1 LKSGAAMETTVN
13 TGVRKTVMRTLDVIR
28 LKKGEIYSIYFFA
41 AMYGVIQ
48 LSIPLGIQMI
58 VNFIQAYT
66 FSTSLWVLIALVL
79 VGVLCSG
86 ALQVTQMRIIER
98 INQKIFS
105 RYALEFAYRIPKLD
119 VKAVD
124 DYYLPELVN
133 RFFDTVGVQK
143 GLGKLLIDIPMASIQ
158 IVFGI
163 ILLSFYSSVFIV
175 FGITLFIIL
184 SLIIYFTSKRGI
196 ETNNEESNY
205 KYAVAGWLEEMARA
219 FKTFK
224 FSVDANMHLKESDR
238 LVSNYLDAR
247 TNHFKVL
254 LTQYWSLIGF
264 KFIITA
270 TMLIMGAVLAINN
283 QINIGQFVA
292 AEIVILM
299 IMASVEK
306 FVFSLDVVYDLL
318 TSVDKLNKVLEKPL
332 QASGSIPFSPA
343 EKGIEVK
350 LKDLSFGF
358 YTNNRILHNISAHIP
373 PGNKVC
379 IIGSEGAGKSLLL
392 RMLTGAYNDYT
403 GSVLLNNIPIHN
415 YDQRSLHQ
423 HTGIILNDQDIFH
436 GTVLNNITLGN
447 SAISMQNVT
456 KLASITQ
463 FDHYISNLTNGYNTV
478 LDVAGKRLSKSTIQ
492 KILIMRALVHKPGL
506 LLLENPWSALNEDN
520 KESIQR
526 YILNELNDTTVI
538 VAANDTAFA
547 RKCDQVIIMEH
558 GSIRAMGKTNEVLEF
573 LS

>member
-1 LKSGAAMETTVN
+1 MGASAN
-13 TGVRKTVMRTLDVIR
+13 TGVRKTIMRTLDVIR
-28 LKKGEIYSIYFFA
+28 LKKAEIYSIYFFA
-41 AMYGVIQ
+41 SMYGVIQ

-66 FSTSLWVLIALVL
+66 FSTSLWVLIGLVL
-79 VGVLCSG
+79 VGVLFSG
-86 ALQVTQMRIIER
+86 ALQITQMRIIER

-119 VKAVD
+119 VKGVD

-158 IVFGI
+158 IIFGI

-175 FGITLFIIL
+175 FGAVLLIIL
-184 SLIIYFTSKRGI
+184 FLIIYLTSKRGI

-224 FSVDANMHLKESDR
+224 FSVDANLHIKESDR
-238 LVSNYLDAR
+238 LVSKYLDAR

-254 LTQYWSLIGF
+254 LVQYWSLIGF
-264 KFIITA
+264 KMVITA
-270 TMLIMGAVLAINN
+270 TMLIVGAVLAINN

-292 AEIVILM
+292 AEIVIIM
-299 IMASVEK
+299 MMASVEK

-332 QASGSIPFSPA
+332 ENPGDIQFSPGGNGV
-343 EKGIEVK
+343 EIR
-350 LKDLSFGF
+350 LRDLSFGF
-358 YTNNRILHNISAHIP
+358 NAAPQILHNITAHIP
-373 PGNKVC
+373 AGSKVC

-392 RMLTGAYNDYT
+392 RMLTGAYNDFT
-403 GSVLLNNIPIHN
+403 GSVLLNDVPINN
-415 YDQRSLHQ
+415 YNPRSLHQ
-423 HTGIILNDQDIFH
+423 HMGIVLNDQDIFQ
-436 GTVLNNITLGN
+436 GSLLNNITLGDA
-447 SAISMQNVT
+447 AISLQDVT
-456 KLASITQ
+456 KLAAITH
-463 FDHYISNLTNGYNTV
+463 FDQYISHLNDGYNTV
-478 LDVAGKRLSKSTIQ
+478 LDVAGKRLSKSAIQ
-492 KILIMRALVHKPGL
+492 KILIMRALVHRPGL
-506 LLLENPWSALNEDN
+506 LLLENPWSALNMEN
-520 KESIQR
+520 KESIQQH
-526 YILNELNDTTVI
+526 ILNDLSNTTVI
-538 VAANDTAFA
+538 VATNDTAFA
-547 RKCDQVIIMEH
+547 KKCDQVIILEH
-558 GSIRAMGKTNEVLEF
+558 GTIRAMGKTNEVIEF

>member
-1 LKSGAAMETTVN
+1 MATSTN
-13 TGVRKTVMRTLDVIR
+13 TGVRRTVMRTLEVIR

-41 AMYGVIQ
+41 SMYGLIQ

-79 VGVLCSG
+79 VGVLFSG

-119 VKAVD
+119 VKGVD

-158 IVFGI
+158 IIFGI
-163 ILLSFYSSVFIV
+163 ILLSFYSPVFIV
-175 FGITLFIIL
+175 FGILLFIIL
-184 SLIIYFTSKRGI
+184 FFIIYFTSKRGI

-205 KYAVAGWLEEMARA
+205 KYAVAGWLEEMARS

-224 FSVDANMHLKESDR
+224 FSVDANMHLKESDK
-238 LVSNYLDAR
+238 LVSKYLDAR
-247 TNHFKVL
+247 TSHFKVL

-264 KFIITA
+264 KMIITA
-270 TMLIMGAVLAINN
+270 TMLIVGAVLAINN

-306 FVFSLDVVYDLL
+306 FIFSLDVVYDLF
-318 TSVDKLNKVLEKPL
+318 TSVEKLNKVLDKPL
-332 QASGSIPFSPA
+332 ETPGTIQFTPTG
-343 EKGIEVK
+343 KGVEIKV
-350 LKDLSFGF
+350 KDLSFGF
-358 YTNNRILHNISAHIP
+358 SNNPNVLHNISAHIP
-373 PGNKVC
+373 AGNKVC
-379 IIGSEGAGKSLLL
+379 ILGDEGAGKSLFL
-392 RMLTGAYNDYT
+392 RMLTGAYTDYT
-403 GSVLLNNIPIHN
+403 GSVLLNDIPINN
-415 YDQRSLHQ
+415 YNQRSLHQ

-447 SAISMQNVT
+447 PAIALHDVT

-463 FDHYISNLTNGYNTV
+463 FDQYIPKLKDGYNTV

-492 KILIMRALVHKPGL
+492 KILIMRALIHKPGL
-506 LLLENPWSALNEDN
+506 LLFENPWNALNKEN
-520 KESIQR
+520 KESIEQ
-526 YILNELNDTTVI
+526 YILTELPNTTVLVATNDTS
-538 VAANDTAFA
+538 FA
-547 RKCDQVIIMEH
+547 KKCDQAIIMQH
-558 GSIRAMGKTNEVLEF
+558 GTIRAMGKTTEILNQ

>member
-1 LKSGAAMETTVN
+1 MEASAN
-13 TGVRKTVMRTLDVIR
+13 KGVRKTVMRTLDVIR

-41 AMYGVIQ
+41 GMYGIIQ

-79 VGVLCSG
+79 VGVLFSG

-105 RYALEFAYRIPKLD
+105 RYALEFAYRIPRLD
-119 VKAVD
+119 VKSVD

-133 RFFDTVGVQK
+133 RFFDTIGVQK
-143 GLGKLLIDIPMASIQ
+143 GLGKLLVDIPMASIQ

-175 FGITLFIIL
+175 FGILLFIIL
-184 SLIIYFTSKRGI
+184 FFIIYFTSKRGI

-224 FSVDANMHLKESDR
+224 LSVDANMHLKESDT
-238 LVSNYLDAR
+238 LVSKYLDAR
-247 TNHFKVL
+247 TSHFKIL
-254 LTQYWSLIGF
+254 LIQYWSLIGF
-264 KFIITA
+264 KLIITA

-306 FVFSLDVVYDLL
+306 FIFSLDVVYDLF

-332 QASGSIPFSPA
+332 EQTGNIPFVGA
-343 EKGIEVK
+343 ENGVEIK
-350 LKDLSFGF
+350 LRDLSFGF
-358 YTNNRILHNISAHIP
+358 PANPKILHNISAHIP
-373 PGNKVC
+373 AGNKVC
-379 IIGSEGAGKSLLL
+379 IVGSEGAGKSLLL
-392 RMLTGAYNDYT
+392 
-403 GSVLLNNIPIHN
+403 
-415 YDQRSLHQ
+415 
-423 HTGIILNDQDIFH
+423 
-436 GTVLNNITLGN
+436 
-447 SAISMQNVT
+447 
-456 KLASITQ
+456 
-463 FDHYISNLTNGYNTV
+463 
-478 LDVAGKRLSKSTIQ
+478 
-492 KILIMRALVHKPGL
+492 
-506 LLLENPWSALNEDN
+506 
-520 KESIQR
+520 
-526 YILNELNDTTVI
+526 
-538 VAANDTAFA
+538 
-547 RKCDQVIIMEH
+547 
-558 GSIRAMGKTNEVLEF
+558 
-573 LS
+573 

>member
-1 LKSGAAMETTVN
+1 MGASAN

-41 AMYGVIQ
+41 CMYGVIQ

-79 VGVLCSG
+79 VGVLFSG

-105 RYALEFAYRIPKLD
+105 RYALEFAYRIPRLD

-158 IVFGI
+158 IIFGI

-175 FGITLFIIL
+175 FGIILFIIL
-184 SLIIYFTSKRGI
+184 FLIIYFTSKRGI

-224 FSVDANMHLKESDR
+224 FSVDANMHLKESDK
-238 LVSNYLDAR
+238 LVSKYLDAR

-264 KFIITA
+264 KMIITA
-270 TMLIMGAVLAINN
+270 TMLVLGAVLAINN

-306 FVFSLDVVYDLL
+306 FIFSLDVVYDLF
-318 TSVDKLNKVLEKPL
+318 TSVDKLNKVLDKPL
-332 QASGSIPFSPA
+332 ENTGTIQFPPA
-343 EKGIEVK
+343 ETGVEVK

-358 YTNNRILHNISAHIP
+358 PANPKILHNISAHIP
-373 PGNKVC
+373 AGNKVC

-392 RMLTGAYNDYT
+392 RMLTGAYDDFA
-403 GSVLLNNIPIHN
+403 GSVLLNNIPINN
-415 YDQRSLHQ
+415 YNQRSLHQ

-436 GTVLNNITLGN
+436 GTVLNNITLGSN
-447 SAISMQNVT
+447 DISLQEVT
-456 KLASITQ
+456 KLASITK
-463 FDHYISNLTNGYNTV
+463 FDEFIAHLNDGYNTV

-492 KILIMRALVHKPGL
+492 KILIMRALVHKPRL
-506 LLLENPWSALNEDN
+506 LLLENPWSALNNDN
-520 KESIQR
+520 KVSIQQH
-526 YILNELNDTTVI
+526 ILNDLPNTTVI
-538 VAANDTAFA
+538 VAANDTSFA

-558 GSIRAMGKTNEVLEF
+558 GTIRAMGATNEVLEF

>member
-1 LKSGAAMETTVN
+1 MGATAN

-41 AMYGVIQ
+41 SMYGVIQ

-79 VGVLCSG
+79 AGVLFSG

-119 VKAVD
+119 MQGVD

-158 IVFGI
+158 IIFGI
-163 ILLSFYSSVFIV
+163 ILLSFYSQVFIV
-175 FGITLFIIL
+175 FGILLFIIL
-184 SLIIYFTSKRGI
+184 FFIIFFTSKRGI

-205 KYAVAGWLEEMARA
+205 KYAVAGWLEEMARS
-219 FKTFK
+219 FRTFK
-224 FSVDANMHLKESDR
+224 FSVDANLHIKESDR
-238 LVSNYLDAR
+238 LVSKYLDAR
-247 TNHFKVL
+247 TSHFRVL

-264 KFIITA
+264 KMIITG
-270 TMLIMGAVLAINN
+270 TMLIVGAVLAINN

-306 FVFSLDVVYDLL
+306 FIFSLDVVYDLF
-318 TSVDKLNKVLEKPL
+318 TSVDKLNKVLDKPL
-332 QASGSIPFSPA
+332 ENSGTIQFSPA
-343 EKGIEVK
+343 DKGVEIK

-358 YTNNRILHNISAHIP
+358 PANPKILHNISAHIP
-373 PGNKVC
+373 SGNKVC

-392 RMLTGAYNDYT
+392 RMLTGAYDNYT
-403 GSVLLNNIPIHN
+403 GSVLLNNIPINN
-415 YDQRSLHQ
+415 YNQRSLNQ
-423 HTGIILNDQDIFH
+423 HTGIILNDQDIFQ

-447 SAISMQNVT
+447 TAISLQDVT
-456 KLASITQ
+456 RLASITQ
-463 FDHYISNLTNGYNTV
+463 FDQYISHLKDGYSTV

-506 LLLENPWSALNEDN
+506 LLLENPWSALNNDN
-520 KESIQR
+520 KESVQEHIVR
-526 YILNELNDTTVI
+526 ELPNTTVL
-538 VAANDTAFA
+538 VATNDTAFA

-558 GSIRAMGKTNEVLEF
+558 GTIRAMGNTNEVLEF